1 MTDTPRGTNPGGPA
15 HLTDADPAAGA
26 DPPVKRPRRGKR
38 IAVLSGLGIL
48 VLFGAAVAAGFLA
61 VNHLVSRVPRISVG
75 QLPASGGGQTI
86 LITGAGFGA
95 TGGPSPAS
103 AAEFSGLIMLMHVNA
118 SQKAGAV
125 VSIPPMVVVPV
136 PGKGDTELE
145 NALAAGGPTLLVRAV
160 EQLTHVPINHYARID
175 FDHVSQ
181 VINALGG
188 VDVTMLKPG
197 ASIGYKFHAGVN
209 ELNGVTAIYYV
220 RDRSVSNADRILRQ
234 QNLMRAILSKVA
246 SRHLLTTPVKMYRVL
261 DAVTSMLTVSSN
273 FTNSELM
280 SLVKELSSLDGKAG
294 TFVTAPS
301 HQAGKKV
308 LLDRPASGQ
317 LWRAITDDSVAAFAR
332 QDPQTV
338 TPVAVP

>member
-1 MTDTPRGTNPGGPA
+1 MTDQPRGTDPGGPA
-15 HLTDADPAAGA
+15 PLTEPDPVAGPQ
-26 DPPVKRPRRGKR
+26 PPVKRPRRGKR
-38 IAVLSGLGIL
+38 IAVLSGLGVL

-61 VNHLVSRVPRISVG
+61 VNHLVSRVPRVSVG
-75 QLPASGGGQTI
+75 QLPASGAGQTI

-95 TGGPSPAS
+95 ASGPSPSS

-118 SQKAGAV
+118 SKKAGAV
-125 VSIPPMVVVPV
+125 ISIPPLAVVPV
-136 PGKGDTELE
+136 PGKGNTELE
-145 NALAAGGPTLLVRAV
+145 NALAAGGPTLLVRTV

-197 ASIGYKFHAGVN
+197 VSIGYKFHSGIN
-209 ELNGVTAIYYV
+209 QLNGVTAIYYV

-234 QNLMRAILSKVA
+234 QNLMRAILSKAA

-261 DAVTSMLTVSSN
+261 DALTSMLTVSSN
-273 FTNSELM
+273 FTNSQLM
-280 SLVKELSSLDGKAG
+280 SLVKELASLDGHAG
-294 TFVTAPS
+294 TFVTVPS

-308 LLDRPASGQ
+308 FLDPQASGQ
-317 LWRAITDDSVAAFAR
+317 LWRAIKHDSVAAFAQ
-332 QDPQTV
+332 QDPGTV